1 MKEITSSPMFG
12 LTLTCSVYAL
22 AGALKKKKDS
32 LLFNPL
38 VFSLVSICLFLSLAH
53 IPLEDYQEGGDLI
66 HAMLSPVT
74 CVLAITVYRRV
85 RSLRRNLLPV
95 IAGCA
100 AGTVTAVAS
109 TAVLCRV
116 LGMEEQMTMTI
127 LPRSVTGPF
136 AIAVSE
142 MIGGIPSITI
152 ACVSITGIMGL
163 LLSPYLIRFLKLS
176 DPAAAGVSLGT
187 SCHALGTVR
196 ALELGE
202 EQAAMA
208 SLSMCLSGIILVGIA
223 VFLY

>member
-1 MKEITSSPMFG
+1 MLKEITASPMFG
-12 LTLTCSVYAL
+12 LAITCAAYGL
-22 AGALKKKKDS
+22 AGFLKKKKDS
-32 LLFNPL
+32 LIFNPL
-38 VFSLVSICLFLSLAH
+38 VFSLVSICLFLSAAH
-53 IPLEDYQEGGDLI
+53 ISLEDYQKGGDLI

-74 CVLAITVYRRV
+74 CVLAITVYRRIK
-85 RSLRRNLLPV
+85 SLRRNMLPV

-100 AGTVTAVAS
+100 AGTVTAVIS
-109 TAVLCRV
+109 TVVLCRAF
-116 LGMEEQMTMTI
+116 GMEEQMTMTI

-163 LLSPYLIRFLKLS
+163 ILSPYLMRILKMS

-196 ALELGE
+196 AIELGE

-208 SLSMCLSGIILVGIA
+208 SLSMCLSGIVLVGIA
-223 VFLY
+223 LFI